1 MLTRMRAR
9 KAGIATLLPLA
20 TLGVSCGSADPQEV
34 PGPAPVTSSA
44 AAGALSIEEVA
55 GGFEHGWDTGF
66 LPSGEV
72 LVPQRPGRIAL
83 VSGTTPGSTVT
94 EVKADLSDVYA
105 RGEGGLMGLVVHP
118 DFAETRRFTTCQT
131 HQENGQPVD
140 VRLVTW
146 ALSQDGSS
154 ADRVTDLLTG
164 LPVNS
169 SGRHS
174 GCRPAIGPDGELL
187 VGTGD
192 SATAAVPQDRGSLG
206 GKMLRIDL
214 ATGEPLPDNPFA
226 DSPDPAQQRVYS
238 FGHRNIQGVAVR
250 PANGQIFAAEHGPS
264 VDDEVNL
271 IKAGGNYG
279 WDPSRGGTED
289 SYDESVPMTDTERFP
304 DAVSPVWTSGEIT
317 EAICGA
323 AFVSGEQW
331 GPLDG
336 ALAVVA
342 LKGQKML
349 LFTLDES
356 GAVTEVALPPEF
368 DDAYGRLRSVRSG
381 PDGALYVTTSDGEDD
396 KLLRVAPAS

>member
-1 MLTRMRAR
+1 MRAR

-20 TLGVSCGSADPQEV
+20 ALGVSCGSAQPQDL
-34 PGPAPVTSSA
+34 PGPAPATSSVA
-44 AAGALSIEEVA
+44 TALKVEEVA
-55 GGFEHGWDTGF
+55 GGLEHGWDAGF

-83 VSGTTPGSTVT
+83 VSGTTPGSAVT
-94 EVKADLSDVYA
+94 EVQADLADVYA

-146 ALSQDGSS
+146 TLSQDGSS
-154 ADRVTDLLTG
+154 AERGADLLTG
-164 LPVNS
+164 LPLNS

-174 GCRPAIGPDGELL
+174 GCRPAIGPQGELL

-192 SATAAVPQDRGSLG
+192 SAAAPVPQDRSSLG
-206 GKMLRIDL
+206 GKVLRIDL
-214 ATGEPLPDNPFA
+214 ETGAALPDNPFA
-226 DSPDPAQQRVYS
+226 DSQDPAEQRVYS
-238 FGHRNIQGVAVR
+238 YGHRNIQGMAVR
-250 PANGQIFAAEHGPS
+250 PGNGQIFAAEHGPS
-264 VDDEVNL
+264 VDDEVNV
-271 IKAGGNYG
+271 IRPGGNYG
-279 WDPSRGGTED
+279 WDPSRGGTEE

-304 DAVSPVWTSGEIT
+304 DAVRPVWTSGSIT

-323 AFVSGEQW
+323 AFVSGGQW
-331 GPLDG
+331 GGLDG

-349 LFTLDES
+349 LLTLDES
-356 GAVTEVALPPEF
+356 GEVTEVTLPPELE
-368 DDAYGRLRSVRSG
+368 DYGRLRSVRSG
-381 PDGALYVTTSDGEDD
+381 PDGALYVTTSNGGDD
-396 KLLRVAPAS
+396 KLLRVTPTP